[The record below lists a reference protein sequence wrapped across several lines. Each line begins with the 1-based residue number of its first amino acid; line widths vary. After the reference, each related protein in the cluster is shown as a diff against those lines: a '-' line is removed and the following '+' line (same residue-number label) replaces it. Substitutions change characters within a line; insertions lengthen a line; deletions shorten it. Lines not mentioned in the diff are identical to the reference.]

1 MMGGWIDEVQI
12 GYVGGKHD
20 MNQLCFSFMWISA
33 DDVHEAASDDIIT
46 GRNTFTATISVASH
60 ALHAAILCI
69 CISEIERG
77 AS

>member
-33 DDVHEAASDDIIT
+33 DDVHEAAFDDIIT
-46 GRNTFTATISVASH
+46 GREH
-60 ALHAAILCI
+60 LHH
-69 CISEIERG
+69 SN
-77 AS
+77 